1 MPKLIQLP
9 PVEFRCRL
17 ASPSGEIVEGVYVA
31 ETEARLR
38 HELEEKGLYIL
49 SLQPKHAIAGVSLS
63 LPQRSSVNTRE
74 FLVFNQELATLLKAG
89 MPLVQSLDLLKRRV
103 TSPVFKRVLDDVHE
117 KVRSG
122 TALSDAFAAHGDLFP
137 RVYTASLLA
146 GERSGNLDAV
156 LRRFVEYT
164 KIIATVKRKTVSA
177 LVYPAILTGLAIV
190 LVGIIV
196 LKVVPSFADF
206 YSSFGADLPVA
217 TRIILGISKI
227 VRSQFLL
234 ILAAVVA
241 TVVAVFVWVRQ
252 PGQKSR
258 FDHLLLGLP
267 MLGPVARKFATSQ
280 MARTLATLLG
290 GGLPLVNAL
299 DIAAKSVGNQFMA
312 RQLDI
317 VSARVREGES
327 FAAALEARRAFP
339 EVAVKMAEVGESTGA
354 LQDMLNTVADFYDEE
369 IATTMERFIT
379 LVEPVLLVI
388 MGIVIAGLLL
398 ALYMPLF
405 QLSSVLSQ

>member
-1 MPKLIQLP
+1 M
-9 PVEFRCRL
+9 EFRCRL
-17 ASPSGEIVEGVYVA
+17 ASPTGEIVEGVYVA
-31 ETEARLR
+31 ENEARLR
-38 HELEEKGLYIL
+38 HELEEKGLFVL
-49 SLQPKHAIAGVSLS
+49 SLQPKHAIAGISFG
-63 LPQRSSVNTRE
+63 LPQRTSVNMRE

-103 TSPVFKRVLDDVHE
+103 TSPVFKRVLNDVHE
-117 KVRSG
+117 KVRAG
-122 TALSDAFAAHGDLFP
+122 AALSDAFAAHGDLFP

-164 KIIATVKRKTVSA
+164 KIITTVKRKTVSA
-177 LVYPAILTGLAIV
+177 LVYPAILTLLAVV
-190 LVGIIV
+190 LVSIIV
-196 LKVVPSFADF
+196 LKVVPAFADF
-206 YSSFGADLPVA
+206 YSSFSAELPVA
-217 TRIILGISKI
+217 TRVILSISEF
-227 VRSQFLL
+227 VRGQFLL
-234 ILAAVVA
+234 IIIALAAA
-241 TVVAVFVWVRQ
+241 IIAVLAWVRQ
-252 PGQKSR
+252 PGQQSR
-258 FDHLLLGLP
+258 FDHLLLRLP

-312 RQLDI
+312 KQLEI

-327 FAAALEARRAFP
+327 FAAALDARRAFP

-379 LVEPVLLVI
+379 LVEPVLLVF

>member
-1 MPKLIQLP
+1 M
-9 PVEFRCRL
+9 EFRCRL
-17 ASPSGEIVEGVYVA
+17 ASPNGEIVEGVYVA
-31 ETEARLR
+31 ESEARLR
-38 HELEEKGLYIL
+38 HELEEKGLYVL
-49 SLQPKHAIAGVSLS
+49 SLQPKNAIAGFSLK
-63 LPQRSSVNTRE
+63 LPQRKGINTRE

-103 TSPVFKRVLDDVHE
+103 ASPVFRRVLDDVHE
-117 KVRSG
+117 RVRSG
-122 TALSDAFAAHGDLFP
+122 TAMSDAFAAQNDLFP

-156 LRRFVEYT
+156 LRRYVEYT
-164 KIIATVKRKTVSA
+164 KIIQTVKSKTISA
-177 LVYPAILTGLAIV
+177 LVYPAILITLALV
-190 LVGIIV
+190 LVSIIV
-196 LKVVPSFADF
+196 LKVVPAFSDF
-206 YSSFGADLPVA
+206 YATFGADLPLV
-217 TRIILGISKI
+217 TRVIVRVSDF

-234 ILAAVVA
+234 LIVAIAAGGAAIA
-241 TVVAVFVWVRQ
+241 TWVQQ
-252 PGQKSR
+252 PGQQAR
-258 FDHLLLGLP
+258 FDHLILAIP
-267 MLGPVARKFATSQ
+267 MLGQVARKFATSQ

-312 RQLDI
+312 GQLDI

-327 FAAALEARRAFP
+327 FAAALDARHAFP

-369 IATTMERFIT
+369 IATTMDRFVT
-379 LVEPVLLVI
+379 LIEPMLLVF
-388 MGIVIAGLLL
+388 MGLVVAGLLL

-405 QLSSVLSQ
+405 QLSSVLAG